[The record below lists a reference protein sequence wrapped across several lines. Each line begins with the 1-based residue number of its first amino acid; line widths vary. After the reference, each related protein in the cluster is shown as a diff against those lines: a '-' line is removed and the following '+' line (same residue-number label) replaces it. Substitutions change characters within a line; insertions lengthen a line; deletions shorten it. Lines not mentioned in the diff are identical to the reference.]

1 MEIITHEGILK
12 AGLYKS
18 LSIGADEAET
28 AKRLHAFMLRLRLTE
43 EALAREYHP
52 ADEMRCPVHFC
63 VGQEA
68 VPAALSLLLR
78 DDDYLYSHHR
88 SHGYYLAKHAPMPAL
103 FAELYGK
110 QTGANAGLAGSQ
122 DISFPSRHFFSGA
135 ILAGATAISLGS
147 ALAFQLQGTDQ
158 VAVAGFGEAATDEG
172 IFWESVNYA
181 AFARLPLVLV
191 CENNN
196 YSVFS
201 PQLKRQSLDNISER
215 VRTFGVASAA
225 IFGNDA
231 MLVHRTL
238 RDAIARARAGQ
249 GPTFVEAQLSDQAAR
264 GGAAGEKLASR
275 RGESTTPA
283 GDRDGDRRVLSIRE
297 IESFSFGAGLGLD
310 QLFEHDPGSGSPAR
324 RDRPGRVR
332 RAPGI
337 GPGER
342 LLRHPQMPTKPVSKP
357 SRAAQ
362 AAAREARAAPHPD
375 ASYADALK
383 QGLEQAMELSD
394 RVLVVGQLVDY
405 APGVFGSTT
414 GLAERFGTKRVRDFP
429 VSESA
434 MTALGIGAA
443 IAGMRPVLVHHRL
456 DFMLYS
462 IDAIVNWLSLWR
474 FTYNGKSSAPV
485 TIRAI
490 VGRGWGQGPQHSKS
504 LHAWFAHIPGI
515 KVAMPAT
522 AFDAKGLL
530 LESIFGED
538 PVIMIEHRSLF
549 GLKDRVPQF
558 PYRVR
563 FGQAAVRR
571 AGTDLTLV
579 AAGVMVP
586 FALRVAAGLAEHG
599 VESEVIDLRT
609 ISPLDSQSVCDS
621 VRKTGRLAV
630 LDPTWASFGMAA
642 EVIARVAE
650 RLGRSLRADPV
661 RIAHT
666 DSHTPMS
673 SALEGA
679 YYPEETSVVE
689 RLRSLVSHK

>member
-1 MEIITHEGILK
+1 
-12 AGLYKS
+12 
-18 LSIGADEAET
+18 
-28 AKRLHAFMLRLRLTE
+28 
-43 EALAREYHP
+43 
-52 ADEMRCPVHFC
+52 
-63 VGQEA
+63 
-68 VPAALSLLLR
+68 
-78 DDDYLYSHHR
+78 
-88 SHGYYLAKHAPMPAL
+88 
-103 FAELYGK
+103 
-110 QTGANAGLAGSQ
+110 
-122 DISFPSRHFFSGA
+122 
-135 ILAGATAISLGS
+135 
-147 ALAFQLQGTDQ
+147 
-158 VAVAGFGEAATDEG
+158 
-172 IFWESVNYA
+172 
-181 AFARLPLVLV
+181 
-191 CENNN
+191 
-196 YSVFS
+196 
-201 PQLKRQSLDNISER
+201 
-215 VRTFGVASAA
+215 
-225 IFGNDA
+225 
-231 MLVHRTL
+231 
-238 RDAIARARAGQ
+238 
-249 GPTFVEAQLSDQAAR
+249 
-264 GGAAGEKLASR
+264 
-275 RGESTTPA
+275 
-283 GDRDGDRRVLSIRE
+283 
-297 IESFSFGAGLGLD
+297 
-310 QLFEHDPGSGSPAR
+310 
-324 RDRPGRVR
+324 
-332 RAPGI
+332 
-337 GPGER
+337 
-342 LLRHPQMPTKPVSKP
+342 
-357 SRAAQ
+357 
-362 AAAREARAAPHPD
+362 
-375 ASYADALK
+375 
-383 QGLEQAMELSD
+383 
-394 RVLVVGQLVDY
+394 
-405 APGVFGSTT
+405 VFGSTT

-462 IDAIVNWLSLWR
+462 MDAIVNWLSLWR
-474 FTYNGKSSAPV
+474 FKSNGKSSAPV

-661 RIAHT
+661 RIAHP

-673 SALEGA
+673 SALEPA
-679 YYPEETSVVE
+679 YYPEESSVVE